1 MATNRCAT
9 VFLKLFLISTV
20 AIFTSGIATFSSK
33 NEELATDGSIKN
45 TKPWASIDGF
55 RSAKFGMKI
64 EEVKKAIQQ
73 DFFIQGGK
81 IDAITHPTEQTQ
93 SLGITIKKLL
103 PMSGKSR
110 VVYVPQATK
119 KKDDKMKIALS
130 LSYIEKPEQ
139 PDAFQLK
146 ENDF

>member
-9 VFLKLFLISTV
+9 FFLKLFLTSTV
-20 AIFTSGIATFSSK
+20 AIFTSGIDTFSSK
-33 NEELATDGSIKN
+33 NEELATDGSIKK
-45 TKPWASIDGF
+45 TKPWAGIDGF

-103 PMSGKSR
+103 LMSGKSR

-119 KKDDKMKIALS
+119 KKMTK
-130 LSYIEKPEQ
+130 
-139 PDAFQLK
+139 
-146 ENDF
+146 